1 MLRSLSQE
9 SLKRDK
15 TPIKA
20 SWSAQRSSMNKIQS
34 TQRKKTQRA
43 NSELSF
49 KSQEEID
56 NYNFLRL
63 GYKSPMEGFGED
75 FFVSLLKS

>member
-1 MLRSLSQE
+1 
-9 SLKRDK
+9 
-15 TPIKA
+15 
-20 SWSAQRSSMNKIQS
+20 MNKIQS